1 MLNTRSC
8 SCCWRDVFS
17 CSEEESFCWNKSAS
31 FCLLSNSKFSSLIY
45 KNAENTVINSNDA
58 NVFWCTVTCH
68 NASCLDGFK
77 GVNGPFCLVMEVR
90 LIPRSQP
97 GEFSAEDANQ
107 TPPFPAPWFWSARTP
122 WPPTVGHKTSST
134 A

>member
-17 CSEEESFCWNKSAS
+17 CSEEVSFCWNMSTS
-31 FCLLSNSKFSSLIY
+31 FCLFSNSKFSSLIY
-45 KNAENTVINSNDA
+45 KNAENTVINSNNA

-68 NASCLDGFK
+68 NASCLDEFE
-77 GVNGPFCLVMEVR
+77 GVNGPFCLVMGVR
-90 LIPRSQP
+90 LIPRSRL
-97 GEFSAEDANQ
+97 GEFLAEDANQ
-107 TPPFPAPWFWSARTP
+107 RPPFPAPWFWSAPTP